1 MILVAQRVIVV
12 RAAMRLLQEQE
23 EARAAFVQSLED
35 ATAESRRDGFLT
47 AEEVEAS
54 ARTAIAKVRDRAP

>member
-1 MILVAQRVIVV
+1 
-12 RAAMRLLQEQE
+12 MRLLQEQE